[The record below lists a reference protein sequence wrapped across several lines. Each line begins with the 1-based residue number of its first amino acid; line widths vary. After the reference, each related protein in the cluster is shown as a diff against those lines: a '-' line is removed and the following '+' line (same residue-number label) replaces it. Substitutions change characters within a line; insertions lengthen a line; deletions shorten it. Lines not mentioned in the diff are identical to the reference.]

1 VYLTGSAAMMPR
13 WRQRWF
19 QWRLRTD
26 GRRAPAEDL
35 TLLLDGDWRERLT
48 AVWLIAAGRRAD
60 LRPVIERGLLG
71 DEPCGVRW
79 SYLPALA
86 CLGTEDDAKILVAYL
101 ERALT
106 LPPDSQCQAGALDTL
121 IYLDEQ
127 LGTEHAEQF
136 LGPDGLWERWTE
148 SLAGSFDWEGDLD
161 SIRAD
166 VVFAAG
172 RDPGVRRP
180 ALRED
185 LVAPSWGRWTNA
197 RARRRRDRP
206 E

>member
-1 VYLTGSAAMMPR
+1 LYLTGYAAVMPR

-35 TLLLDGDWRERLT
+35 ALLLDGDWRERLT
-48 AVWLIAAGRRAD
+48 AVWLIAAGQRAD
-60 LRPVIERGLLG
+60 LRPAIERGLLG
-71 DEPCGVRW
+71 DKPSGPRW

-86 CLGTEDDAKILVAYL
+86 ALGTKDDAQILVTYL

-106 LPPDSQCQAGALDTL
+106 LPPDAPSQCQPRALDTL

-127 LGTEHAEQF
+127 LGTNHAEQF
-136 LGPDGLWERWTE
+136 LGPDGPWERWSE
-148 SLAGSFDWEGDLD
+148 SLAESPDWEGDLD

-166 VVFAAG
+166 VALASG
-172 RDPGVRRP
+172 RDPS
-180 ALRED
+180 AE
-185 LVAPSWGRWTNA
+185 
-197 RARRRRDRP
+197 
-206 E
+206 